1 MSMMAQHHHQAQ
13 QPPQFSMGCESAVV
27 WRANEFGYSVEVF
40 RRGEVVARHW
50 CGNHAYDP
58 ERSVP
63 LNSPEALSPAMLTA
77 LARKLAVEMAEAF
90 AIPVENV
97 RISN

>member
-1 MSMMAQHHHQAQ
+1 MMVQHQHRPEA
-13 QPPQFSMGCESAVV
+13 PRPFTMACESAVL

-63 LNSPEALSPAMLTA
+63 LSSPEALSPAMLAA
-77 LARKLAVEMAEAF
+77 LARKLALEMAEAF

-97 RISN
+97 RLSN

>member
-1 MSMMAQHHHQAQ
+1 MMVQHHPRSK
-13 QPPQFSMGCESAVV
+13 QPHRFSISCESAVV
-27 WRANEFGYSVEVF
+27 WQANEFGYSVEVF

-63 LNSPEALSPAMLTA
+63 LNSPEALSPAMLAA
-77 LARKLAVEMAEAF
+77 LARKLALEMAEAF
-90 AIPVENV
+90 AIPAENV
-97 RISN
+97 RASN

>member
-1 MSMMAQHHHQAQ
+1 MVQHHNQP
-13 QPPQFSMGCESAVV
+13 QPPRHLGMPGDGAVV
-27 WRANEFGYSVEVF
+27 WSASEFGYSVEVY

-63 LNSPEALSPAMLTA
+63 LNSPEALSPAMLSA
-77 LARKLAVEMAEAF
+77 LARKLALEMAEAF

-97 RISN
+97 RASN